1 MVEFQRP
8 SVECMIVNVTYM
20 NQKATALTD
29 FNSIPV
35 VPEYVEVEATGFAS
49 NFLPGAQ
56 QSRLPAAKDHHDQC
70 PNGYRAQAI
79 QAAAAD
85 DVDRRGTAGTSFVGG
100 SGVVITS

>member
-1 MVEFQRP
+1 MPNKGGVRAQVMVEFQRP

-49 NFLPGAQ
+49 NFLPGA
-56 QSRLPAAKDHHDQC
+56 
-70 PNGYRAQAI
+70 
-79 QAAAAD
+79 
-85 DVDRRGTAGTSFVGG
+85 
-100 SGVVITS
+100 